1 MASKKKL
8 TLTIE
13 RKCPKCGKVTTW
25 SLINSKAIRLAE
37 KNEEEIPAKIYRC
50 NVCGNQVTK

>member
-8 TLTIE
+8 ALTIE
-13 RKCPKCGKVTTW
+13 QKCPKCGKLTAF
-25 SLINSKAIRLAE
+25 SLVNVKAIRLAK

-50 NVCGNQVTK
+50 NECGHKIIK

>member
-25 SLINSKAIRLAE
+25 SLLNSKAIRLAE
-37 KNEEEIPAKIYRC
+37 ILGKEIPAKIYRC
-50 NVCGNQVTK
+50 DTCGNQITK